1 MAETETIWLSF
12 TKYPYIKWQWIF
24 YFLRITAKTVTGF
37 GCICEQHGG
46 RLIRSKNCIPFASTR
61 VHLQLFGGF
70 RVSHLFIFF
79 YVGLLCVFTF

>member
-46 RLIRSKNCIPFASTR
+46 RLIRSKNCTPFASTI